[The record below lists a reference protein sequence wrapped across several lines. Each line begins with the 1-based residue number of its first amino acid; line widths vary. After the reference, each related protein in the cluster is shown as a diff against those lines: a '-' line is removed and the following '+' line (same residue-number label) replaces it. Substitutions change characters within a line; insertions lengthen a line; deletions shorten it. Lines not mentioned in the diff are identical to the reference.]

1 MPHENQVIRENIRL
15 HKKEAE
21 KYEKSKVE
29 IFNEREQ
36 NRLDSVL
43 RESIDNIDTDSPEIK
58 GLDIGCG
65 TGNMLE
71 NLSPLCHEVIGLDLS
86 EDMLSV
92 ASSNHLG
99 EEENIRLIRG
109 RAAHLPFADNT
120 FDIVTAYSVFH
131 HLPYFS
137 DPVSEITRVLK
148 PRGVLYID
156 HEPIER
162 DNPLVKLYVE
172 SSAILNGNPSDGTE
186 GMERHFCDYHI
197 HEYDGGISVPRILE
211 LLRDNDLEVLR
222 SEKYL
227 APRSHEKNPLR
238 SLLKHL
244 IDSEWLLIGR
254 KKENSS

>member
-1 MPHENQVIRENIRL
+1 MPHEKKVIRENIRL
-15 HKKEAE
+15 HEKEAE
-21 KYEKSKVE
+21 KYEESKVE

-36 NRLDSVL
+36 NRLNSVL
-43 RESIDNIDTDSPEIK
+43 RKSIDNIDTDSSKIK
-58 GLDIGCG
+58 GLDLGCG

-71 NLSPLCHEVIGLDLS
+71 NLSFLCHKVIGLDLS

-99 EEENIRLIRG
+99 EKENIRLIRG

-131 HLPYFS
+131 HLPRFS

-162 DNPLVKLYVE
+162 DNPLVKLYIE
-172 SSAILNGNPSDGTE
+172 SSAILNGDPSDGTE
-186 GMERHFCDYHI
+186 DMDRHFCDYHI
-197 HEYDGGISVPRILE
+197 HEYAGGISVPKILE
-211 LLRDNDLEVLR
+211 SLRDNDLEVLK

-238 SLLKHL
+238 PLLKHL
-244 IDSEWLLIGR
+244 IDSEWVFIGR
-254 KKENSS
+254 KKEDSN